1 MHKNQMHL
9 FKTQRFLPLFL
20 TQFFGVLNDNFFKNA
35 LIILVLF
42 QIADQ
47 VELDG
52 QTAVTIA
59 FGTFSLPFFL
69 LSSTAGQIADK
80 FEKSQLIRAIKFA
93 EILVMGLG
101 AAAFYLGNFPL
112 MLGVLFC
119 MGAQSTFF
127 GPLKYGIL
135 PDHLHTTELIGGNA
149 LIQTSTFLAIL
160 IGTILGGVLVLTQ
173 NGIML
178 VSGLILAFA
187 ALGYCASRRIP
198 IADAHSAA
206 LVINW
211 NPMSETRN
219 IVRGAFARWSIR
231 YSILGISWFWL
242 VGAIFVSQFPNLVK
256 FGIGGNE
263 HVVTLLLTAFSIGIG
278 IGSLLCNKLVAGEI
292 TAKFVPFGAAGVT
305 LFALDF
311 SFATAGLVPISGNLT
326 GLPTFLA
333 SPGAWRILFDLT
345 AIAACGGIFI
355 VPLFAIMQVRSDAK
369 ERSRTI
375 AANNILN
382 ACFVVAG
389 TTFAGLMLSI
399 DMTVP
404 SIFLA
409 VAILSAAVSLI
420 AWRAVAAENARQ
432 RGNCR

>member
-1 MHKNQMHL
+1 MHKNQIHL
-9 FKTQRFLPLFL
+9 LKTQRFLPLVF
-20 TQFFGVLNDNFFKNA
+20 TQFLGALNDNFFKNA

-42 QIADQ
+42 RIADQ
-47 VELDG
+47 TELDG

-80 FEKSQLIRAIKFA
+80 FEKSQLIRVIKIA

-135 PDHLHTTELIGGNA
+135 PDHLHRTELIGGNA

-187 ALGYCASRRIP
+187 AFGYYASRHVP
-198 IADAHSAA
+198 IAEAHSAA

-211 NPMSETRN
+211 NPLSETRN
-219 IVRGAFARWSIR
+219 IVRGAFLRRSIR

-263 HVVTLLLTAFSIGIG
+263 HIVTLLLTAFSIGIG
-278 IGSLLCNKLVAGEI
+278 VGSLLCNKLVAGEI

-311 SFATAGLVPISGNLT
+311 YFATAGLVPISGNPI

-355 VPLFAIMQVRSDAK
+355 VPLYAIMQVRSDAK

-389 TTFAGLMLSI
+389 TTFAGFMLS
-399 DMTVP
+399 MEMSVP

-409 VAILSAAVSLI
+409 VVILSAAVSFL
-420 AWRAVAAENARQ
+420 AWRAVAAESARQ
-432 RGNCR
+432 RGNCL